1 MADPADPH
9 LARWNQRFSAADYVF
24 GTAPNAFLKAQAHR
38 LKPGMTALAVADGE
52 GRNGVFLARQGLAV
66 LSVDF
71 SPVGQAKARRL
82 AEQHGVKLATEC
94 ADLAEWQWGAARFDV
109 VAGIFIQFAAPE
121 LRVRIFAG
129 MRSAL
134 RPGGLVLI
142 QGYRPQQLGYG
153 TGGPKDAALL
163 YTADMLRADFAGFEI
178 LHLREHDS
186 EIHEGGGHDGMSAL
200 VDLVACKPAPAKE
213 SGAAHGA

>member
-1 MADPADPH
+1 LADPADPH

-121 LRVRIFAG
+121 LRTRIFAG

-153 TGGPKDAALL
+153 TGGPTTCCARISPVSKSCICVSMIPRSTKAAAM
-163 YTADMLRADFAGFEI
+163 TACRRWSIWWRASPHPQKKAAP
-178 LHLREHDS
+178 LTAPEHR
-186 EIHEGGGHDGMSAL
+186 G
-200 VDLVACKPAPAKE
+200 
-213 SGAAHGA
+213 